1 MNSRLL
7 FLPTSIACAAGCS
20 FAQAAAPADV
30 EAFYVD
36 HCAAMVTVVERQ
48 SVDEARR
55 FEVALTKAVD
65 ALRAADRLLSYDSAL
80 MRLKQ
85 GCDAHLEKAAA
96 SGLRAAGPDSSAV
109 RK

>member
-7 FLPTSIACAAGCS
+7 LLPASIACAAGCS
-20 FAQAAAPADV
+20 FAQAGTPADV

-36 HCAAMVTVVERQ
+36 HCAAMVAVVERQ
-48 SVDEARR
+48 SVDDARR
-55 FEVALTKAVD
+55 FEIALTKAVD
-65 ALRAADRLLSYDSAL
+65 ALRAADRLLTYDSAL
-80 MRLKQ
+80 MRLKR

-96 SGLRAAGPDSSAV
+96 SGLQATGPDSSAV